1 MKILKRIEE
10 NRTNKIYLYYRNDK
24 DVLCEDSTLNC
35 IEYVFQ
41 HDGVEYKRFDRY
53 GTIMIQTYNFY
64 GDWLNVEPKNH
75 DILEE
80 LFQKELLRIYR
91 IKKLERLV
99 DGTE

>member
-10 NRTNKIYLYYRNDK
+10 TKNNKIYLYRNDN
-24 DVLCEDSTLNC
+24 DDLCEETTLSC
-35 IEYVFQ
+35 IEYVFK
-41 HDGVEYKRFDRY
+41 HNNVEYKRTDRY
-53 GTIMIQTYNFY
+53 GTIMIQTCNFF
-64 GDWLNVEPKNH
+64 GDWLCVEPNNH

-80 LFQKELLRIYR
+80 LFQKELLRIDR